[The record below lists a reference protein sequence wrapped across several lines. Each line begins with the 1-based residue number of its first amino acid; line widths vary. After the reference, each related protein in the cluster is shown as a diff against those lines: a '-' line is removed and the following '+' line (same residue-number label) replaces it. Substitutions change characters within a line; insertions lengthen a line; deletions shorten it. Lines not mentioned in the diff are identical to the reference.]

1 MAQQETTQQ
10 PIPDD
15 MIYDDLPT
23 LSSYTNMGRTAT
35 YAAIKNLGFPEP
47 YQLGARLVRWKRS
60 EVKEWLEN
68 RPRGTRLTAADKA
81 RQKEAA

>member
-1 MAQQETTQQ
+1 MAQQEQAV
-10 PIPDD
+10 ISDD

-35 YAAIKNLGFPEP
+35 YAAIKTLGFPEP
-47 YQLGARLVRWKRS
+47 YQLGARIVRWRRS
-60 EVKEWLEN
+60 EVKEWLES

-81 RQKEAA
+81 RQKGAA